1 MGQLWRLRLRSMDM
15 KYLWPKCVA
24 IAEERGQGIEG
35 ARAAFKAHVF
45 RDEAWTRDFTAE
57 ELHRIV
63 ASLEPATRRVS
74 A

>member
-57 ELHRIV
+57 ELHGIV
-63 ASLEPATRRVS
+63 DGLRARERRVPT
-74 A
+74 